1 MTSTQTK
8 APKPGPVITMNPI
21 EKSSNIA
28 ATGYDQHSKTLAIQ
42 FKGGGKTYHYEGVP
56 ESLYGDMHKAESVG
70 KFVVGHVVG
79 KFKHALQQAKAD

>member
-8 APKPGPVITMNPI
+8 TPKPGPAITMNPV
-21 EKSSNIA
+21 KSSNIA
-28 ATGYDQHSKTLAIQ
+28 ATGYDSHSKTLAIQ

-56 ESLYGDMHKAESVG
+56 HDLADQLGKAESVG